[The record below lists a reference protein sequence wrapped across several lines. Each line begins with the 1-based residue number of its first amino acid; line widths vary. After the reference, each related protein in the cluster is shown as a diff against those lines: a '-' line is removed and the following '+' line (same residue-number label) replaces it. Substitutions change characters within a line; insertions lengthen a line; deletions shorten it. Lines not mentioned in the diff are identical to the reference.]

1 MESPTVGLV
10 TSIDNMVTTMD
21 EDSARFAEM
30 ILAKARF
37 HRIIVESLERGQK
50 KEEKMRKE
58 KKRSPKSPK
67 KKSKKKSRESIKKDK
82 DKKEKKKKDRD
93 EKRREKVIEKLK
105 KKGYEEDEKN
115 IEKALKKVEKQAR
128 KIKRQKEKERK
139 KKKKKPKSLS
149 KIPKS
154 PKKKKRESTSSKK
167 TKKRDSKRDSKS
179 SKALTVDVSENDSGD
194 ENFNYWW
201 SIGNQEHKSTPTQ
214 IVNKIPHSKK
224 KKKKT
229 KRDSKTCIDV
239 TDHSATESAT
249 ETTITERTSRC
260 SLASSQQW
268 SFSSPIVRKL
278 TEESTEETQVVM
290 WWDKVQDAP
299 PKTPTSL
306 PSRTPTTTPTTAQ
319 RRSFIPMLLSPRSD
333 TSDSD
338 YDDVSIFS
346 EESLSEQI
354 LDDLSCILD
363 CSDDDIDYP
372 ETPKPRKDSS
382 RSLSNKSYDSSS
394 ICSGPFSIISPLRK
408 KTSFKEVYDGTALV
422 TPPSERHL
430 SSVRILG
437 SRPSPHYSPGSNGS
451 KSSHGSDNS
460 ETDTRCNRR
469 SSQTS
474 TPQTGTPTE
483 DATSPEEVDI
493 QIELTPKAG
502 CSSKSLLSTPLDGIT
517 PVSTKSLFGNRKVQ
531 VTPRV
536 PTLPTSV
543 PLT

>member
-1 MESPTVGLV
+1 MESPTFDLV
-10 TSIDNMVTTMD
+10 TSIDNMATTMD
-21 EDSARFAEM
+21 EDCERFAET

-37 HRIIVESLERGQK
+37 HRILVESLERGQK
-50 KEEKMRKE
+50 KEEK
-58 KKRSPKSPK
+58 KKKSRNPKSPK
-67 KKSKKKSRESIKKDK
+67 KKSKKKSRESMKKDK
-82 DKKEKKKKDRD
+82 DKKEKKKKYRD
-93 EKRREKVIEKLK
+93 EKTREKVVEKLK

-128 KIKRQKEKERK
+128 KIRKQKEKER

-167 TKKRDSKRDSKS
+167 KKKRDSKRE
-179 SKALTVDVSENDSGD
+179 SENDSGD
-194 ENFNYWW
+194 EKFNYWW
-201 SIGNQEHKSTPTQ
+201 SIGNQDCKSTPTQ
-214 IVNKIPHSKK
+214 IVNKIPQSKK
-224 KKKKT
+224 KKKKA
-229 KRDSKTCIDV
+229 KRDSKTCIDI

-249 ETTITERTSRC
+249 ETTITEHTSRC
-260 SLASSQQW
+260 SLASSHQW
-268 SFSSPIVRKL
+268 SFSSPFVRKL

-290 WWDKVQDAP
+290 WWDKVQDVA

-306 PSRTPTTTPTTAQ
+306 PSRTPTTTPAAAQ

-333 TSDSD
+333 TSESD

-363 CSDDDIDYP
+363 CSDDDTDYP
-372 ETPKPRKDSS
+372 ETPKSRKASS

-408 KTSFKEVYDGTALV
+408 KTSFKEVYDGKPLV

-437 SRPSPHYSPGSNGS
+437 SRPSPRYSPGSNES

-474 TPQTGTPTE
+474 TPQTGSPSE
-483 DATSPEEVDI
+483 DSTSPEEVDI
-493 QIELTPKAG
+493 QIESTPKAG
-502 CSSKSLLSTPLDGIT
+502 CSSKSLVTTPLDGIT
-517 PVSTKSLFGNRKVQ
+517 PIFTKSLFGNRKVQ
-531 VTPRV
+531 VPPRV